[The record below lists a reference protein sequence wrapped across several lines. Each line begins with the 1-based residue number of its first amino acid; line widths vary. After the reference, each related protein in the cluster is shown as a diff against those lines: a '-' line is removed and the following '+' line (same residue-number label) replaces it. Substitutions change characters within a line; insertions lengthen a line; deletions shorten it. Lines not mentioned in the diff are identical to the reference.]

1 MTTFIDLLRHGETA
15 SQFSYCGSTNHPLTQ
30 SGWAQMWLAVES
42 HPIQWQQIV
51 TSPLARCAD
60 FAQAISQRDVIPVA
74 YDKRIQE
81 IHFGDWED
89 RSSSDLMQA
98 DADALERFWQDPLN
112 YPPPNGEHLL
122 NFETRVL
129 SAWYAIQQ
137 QFGGKRIL
145 LVTHGGVIRI
155 IIRHILQLSFGRMLE
170 LEIGHASI
178 NQIQISPGQSPQAIL
193 LSDIKSQSE
202 HYSSSNGNG

>member
-1 MTTFIDLLRHGETA
+1 MCRV
-15 SQFSYCGSTNHPLTQ
+15 
-30 SGWAQMWLAVES
+30 VES

-60 FAQAISQRDVIPVA
+60 FAQAISQRYAIPVA
-74 YDKRIQE
+74 YDERIQE

-89 RSSSDLMQA
+89 RSSSELMQA

-112 YPPPNGEHLL
+112 HPPPNGEHLL
-122 NFETRVL
+122 NFEARVL
-129 SAWYAIQQ
+129 STWYAIQQ
-137 QFGGKRIL
+137 QFGGKKIL

-155 IIRHILQLSFGRMLE
+155 IIRHILQLSFGQMLE

-178 NQIQISPGQSPQAIL
+178 KQIQINPGQPPQAIL
-193 LSDIKSQSE
+193 ISDIKSQSE
-202 HYSSSNGNG
+202 HCTS